1 MTVATLSDTVFT
13 LDVSEDLEIENF
25 KAFCEVESG
34 IPSAEIGLLYNGIPM
49 LDLKK
54 SLKDYGVAEGDMV
67 MMDRMRRQAAA
78 PRQAPRQAGAGAGG
92 SWDFS
97 QIQIPTNL
105 LGGGGGGA
113 GSSSQQQQ
121 SQPARNEEDP
131 AWIREML
138 QANPDQLALL
148 KQNNPRLAEAYE
160 SGNLEEFGKVLK
172 EQQNARK
179 EREAQRIRMMNADPF
194 DLEAQRLIAKEI
206 EQKNIDQNMELAME
220 ASPESFGSVIMLYI
234 NCTVNGHQVKAFVD
248 SGAQATIMSQRAA
261 ERCNIMRLVDQ
272 RWAGIAKGVGT
283 QKIIGRVHMAQI
295 QIETDFLTSSFSILE
310 DQPMDMLLGLD
321 MLKKHQCTID
331 LRKNCLVIGTTG
343 TETPFLPETELPP
356 CARLSSQVN
365 EEDVI
370 KASAKETAALED
382 KQLAEAIARSAS
394 DSSMDTSESNS
405 EKAGTSGTSSNT
417 AAAAASSDILPTDLF
432 KEADVANMLAMGFPR
447 AGCITELRKNGGDVN
462 LAVAGMFAK
471 SLSESFNKRK

>member
-13 LDVSEDLEIENF
+13 RDVSEDLEIENF
-25 KAFCEVESG
+25 KAGLFVLNQFNQYEFQAFCEVESG

-121 SQPARNEEDP
+121 QQSQPARNEEDP

-160 SGNLEEFGKVLK
+160 SGNLEEFGKVIL
-172 EQQNARK
+172 
-179 EREAQRIRMMNADPF
+179 
-194 DLEAQRLIAKEI
+194 LELIQDSCSK
-206 EQKNIDQNMELAME
+206 KDFN
-220 ASPESFGSVIMLYI
+220 YI
-234 NCTVNGHQVKAFVD
+234 ISTV
-248 SGAQATIMSQRAA
+248 
-261 ERCNIMRLVDQ
+261 
-272 RWAGIAKGVGT
+272 
-283 QKIIGRVHMAQI
+283 
-295 QIETDFLTSSFSILE
+295 
-310 DQPMDMLLGLD
+310 
-321 MLKKHQCTID
+321 
-331 LRKNCLVIGTTG
+331 
-343 TETPFLPETELPP
+343 
-356 CARLSSQVN
+356 
-365 EEDVI
+365 
-370 KASAKETAALED
+370 
-382 KQLAEAIARSAS
+382 
-394 DSSMDTSESNS
+394 
-405 EKAGTSGTSSNT
+405 
-417 AAAAASSDILPTDLF
+417 
-432 KEADVANMLAMGFPR
+432 
-447 AGCITELRKNGGDVN
+447 
-462 LAVAGMFAK
+462 
-471 SLSESFNKRK
+471 